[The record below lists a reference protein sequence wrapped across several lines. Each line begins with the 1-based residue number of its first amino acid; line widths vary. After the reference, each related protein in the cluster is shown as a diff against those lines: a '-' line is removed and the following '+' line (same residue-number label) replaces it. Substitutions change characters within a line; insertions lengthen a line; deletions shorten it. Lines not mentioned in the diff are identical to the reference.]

1 VRRWYLGAVG
11 KHLGEHR
18 DLVLVQPL
26 PLRIRCDV
34 PLLIGIQNSSQATIL
49 GRIAGLMGG
58 GRGARLTGR
67 ADCLPGARGTRGS
80 KGCQRAARRR
90 GASPS
95 GRRRGSTRAW
105 CTAAA
110 SAALETGR
118 PHRTPHKRR
127 GRVAGGRHAERRG
140 LRRAGE
146 RTSPPPSV
154 GLSLTPQR
162 RGVKYYKLIG

>member
-95 GRRRGSTRAW
+95 GRRRGSTRAQKARKGSRRPPRGA
-105 CTAAA
+105 TRAAA
-110 SAALETGR
+110 
-118 PHRTPHKRR
+118 R
-127 GRVAGGRHAERRG
+127 GRADIATAISWVIAYS
-140 LRRAGE
+140 
-146 RTSPPPSV
+146 T
-154 GLSLTPQR
+154 TQR
-162 RGVKYYKLIG
+162 R